1 MRSNFEF
8 LSRYWPEIAEIGM
21 TAEACLYTSPQMC
34 ITKLWSLAQRI
45 VGLMIDYENIS
56 VPAELNTEERIK
68 VLRREGR
75 LPEKIDDILFA
86 VRTGASD
93 AAFLGSQLGDMETF
107 LRMAHSLSKWFMEVY
122 GNWNYMPE
130 DFVMP
135 ENNGNIDLESQ
146 INQLKMNMN
155 ASEMP
160 ASQRSEKADMAAENI
175 ALTQAEHDY
184 LMSRQVR
191 VESNVLPVVHYA
203 LQQNKIPVV
212 RSLSIVNNSDEP
224 LENIQLVIHAKP
236 DLCIELTRNIDY
248 IPANSVFEVRDVRLM
263 LNAEYLVTVME
274 KVTGLL
280 YIQLKKGEKTIF
292 TDINEITIL
301 AMDEWHGYTYYPDL
315 IASFVTPNHPEVY
328 KINAEAAKLLEEW
341 TKDPSLDAYQSN
353 DPGRVLSQAAA
364 VFGAIQKQNIV
375 YAELPASFE
384 SVGQRVRLC
393 DAVMA
398 YKMGNCLDLS
408 LLYASCLESIGLHP
422 ILIIKKGHIFV
433 GVWLED
439 LSFPE
444 SVQDDTSLITKR
456 LASGVN
462 EIAVIESTLFAAGK
476 GASFDDAK
484 ASAEKEFTGGEPVE
498 YIIDIAR
505 ARLSGITPL
514 PVRVAS
520 EGGWK
525 VEREQLDE
533 GKLTSAPTQ
542 FGETINVDN
551 TFKKEAFSKKVQWE
565 RKLLDLGLRNNLI
578 NLRMSKVMIPI
589 LTNSLD
595 ALEDAL
601 SKGNDFAV
609 FPRPNEWHLPTS
621 GLNFENMHDMGENGE
636 IIKSEFKNNRLRS
649 SLSELE
655 LTRNIKTLYRT
666 AKASL
671 EENGANTLYLALGL
685 LRWYENKRSV
695 RARYAPLILIP
706 VDIVRKS
713 ASQGYIIRLR
723 DDEPQ
728 MNITLLEML
737 KQEFGIIVN
746 GLDPLPMDEHGID
759 IRKTL
764 TTIRQAVME
773 QNKWDVL
780 ESAYLGTF
788 SFSQFVMW
796 NDIRNRADD
805 LAKNKIVR
813 SLMDGK
819 LAWEARQ
826 MTIGERVSENDVF
839 LPMAADASQLF
850 AIREAV
856 EGESFV
862 LHGPPGTGKS
872 QTITTLIANAL
883 AQGKTVLFVAEKM
896 AALEVVQK
904 RLKKIGLAPFCLELH
919 SNKAKKKEVLEQLRI
934 ATEVTKYTT
943 AEEYEQKAASIAA
956 LRNELDEY
964 AGALHKKQICGM
976 TLYDLISSY
985 EHFSS
990 ADDIENFPHDIYE
1003 KLTPEMLDKQ
1013 NTVAERLVAA
1023 AKQTGHPY
1031 GNPLARV
1038 GCAMYSQNIRGALND
1053 ALDKYESALNT
1064 AINGVNAFAESI
1076 GMAKPADI
1084 SAYNKLISIANEL
1097 NEIINLPRAW
1107 SESENLDRTMA
1118 EICQMANHY
1127 IKANELHTQLSR
1139 FWTDD
1144 FLKLDGKQLFNQFN
1158 EASGKW
1164 FVAKF
1169 FAVGS
1174 VVKQVQSCAKGKIDK
1189 NGLGQQFALLAD
1201 YQAEKASGDAL
1212 FAKYGNDLHNLY
1224 VGDSTDWKSISELTA
1239 EMLSS
1244 AKNLRDLCGNDDIR
1258 KNYGGVSTL
1267 ADTINA
1273 ARNGWNDMQKE
1284 KDVLYS
1290 LLTIRENNGEN
1301 WGEDELQMCRNIRD
1315 NADNLKEWITWNGIR
1330 AEALEVH
1337 LAPVVNAY
1345 EKGLAHDKIIPAYKK
1360 AVFMLLA
1367 SRAIENEPVLNNFS
1381 GAVFREKIGQ
1391 FKRLDSELAI
1401 LTQKEIF
1408 CRLASRVPDFTKEA
1422 ANSSELGILQRAIR
1436 SNGRGTSIRRIFEQI
1451 PNLLPRLCPCMLMSP
1466 ISAAQYLDP
1475 NREHF
1480 DMVVFDEASQL
1491 PTCKAVGALARGK
1504 NAVVV
1509 GDPKQMPPTSFFA
1522 TNIVDEDNLDIED
1535 LESILDDCLALN
1547 MPQTHLLWHY
1557 RSRHESLIAFSNS
1570 QFYENKLYTFPS
1582 VNDRESKVTLVH
1594 VDGLFER
1601 GKSRQNRAEAEAIV
1615 AELIRRAHDEEAS
1628 KLSVGVVTFNISQ
1641 QNLIDDLLSEA
1652 FKTDPVLEK
1661 WAFESEEPVFIK
1673 NLESVQGDERD
1684 VILFSIGYGPDKDG
1698 KVYMNFGPLNRDG
1711 GWRRL
1716 NVAVSRSRHEMIV
1729 YSTLTPD
1736 QINLSRTSA
1745 EGVAALKAFLEYAG
1759 GSKLAVDS
1767 NTAKQQGR
1775 MAGISD
1781 NICAFLKEKGYETQK
1796 NVGHSEYKIDIGVVD
1811 PENSERYM
1819 MGILLDGASY
1829 GASKTTKDRE
1839 VAQISVLEGLGWNI
1853 HRVWSMD
1860 WWDNSRKELD
1870 RIVEKLENI
1879 KNKVEIK
1886 EEPAPESAQPVKP
1899 ALNDNAKKPKMAQTD
1914 KHEYVT
1920 ADLPQKDMTADEF
1933 LAPLMKRSIASRIG
1947 KVVKAEAPVM
1957 EGQLLR
1963 RVINSYGIER
1973 SGSRIRERFDEVMD
1987 EMTFKTTIQ
1996 NGEKVY
2002 WNDDQDPENY
2012 VNYRVSNRDIR
2023 DVPYQ
2028 EIMCALC
2035 IVLREQIS
2043 MTREDLAR
2051 ETARKLGYSRMTKN
2065 VLAGVDV
2072 IITEAENTVLIEKSG
2087 NEAYILTNKGTN
2099 LIANV

>member
-8 LSRYWPEIAEIGM
+8 LSKYWPEIAEIGM
-21 TAEACLYTSPQMC
+21 TAEACFYNSPQMC
-34 ITKLWSLAQRI
+34 ITKLWALAQRI

-86 VRTGASD
+86 IRTGASD

-130 DFVMP
+130 DFIMP
-135 ENNGNIDLESQ
+135 ENNGNIDLENQ

-155 ASEMP
+155 TAEMP
-160 ASQRSEKADMAAENI
+160 ASQRSEKAETAAENI

-224 LENIQLVIHAKP
+224 LENIQLVIYAKP

-248 IPANSVFEVRDVRLM
+248 VPANSVFEVRDVRLM

-280 YIQLKKGEKTIF
+280 YIELKKGEKTIF

-328 KINAEAAKLLEEW
+328 KINTEAAKLLEEW

-364 VFGAIQKQNIV
+364 VYGALQKQNIV

-384 SVGQRVRLC
+384 KVGQRVRLC

-408 LLYASCLESIGLHP
+408 LFYASCLESIGLHP
-422 ILIIKKGHIFV
+422 LLIIKKGHVFV

-462 EIAVIESTLFAAGK
+462 EIAVIESTLFTAGK
-476 GASFDDAK
+476 AASFDDAK

-525 VEREQLDE
+525 VEREQVDD

-551 TFKKEAFSKKVQWE
+551 AFKKEAFSKKVQWE

-601 SKGNDFAV
+601 SKGADFAV

-636 IIKSEFKNNRLRS
+636 IIKSEFRNNRLRS

-666 AKASL
+666 ARASL

-713 ASQGYIIRLR
+713 ASQGYVIRLR

-737 KQEFGIIVN
+737 KQEFGIVVN
-746 GLDPLPMDEHGID
+746 GLDPLPMNDHGID

-819 LAWEARQ
+819 LAWEAKQ
-826 MTIGERVSENDVF
+826 MTIGEKVSENDVF

-943 AEEYEQKAASIAA
+943 AEEYEHKATSIAN
-956 LRNELDEY
+956 LRAELDEY
-964 AGALHKKQICGM
+964 AVALHKKQICGM
-976 TLYDLISSY
+976 TLYDIISSY
-985 EHFSS
+985 EHFSG
-990 ADDIENFPHDIYE
+990 ADDIENFPIDIYE

-1038 GCAMYSQNIRGALND
+1038 GCAMYSQNIRGALNN

-1064 AINGVNAFAESI
+1064 AINSVNAFAESI

-1084 SAYNKLISIANEL
+1084 SAYHKLVSIANEL
-1097 NEIINLPRAW
+1097 NDLINLPRAW

-1127 IKANELHTQLSR
+1127 IKANELHAQLSR

-1224 VGDSTDWKSISELTA
+1224 VGESTDWKSISELTV
-1239 EMLSS
+1239 EMTNS
-1244 AKNLRDLCGNDDIR
+1244 AKNLRDLCGNDEIR
-1258 KNYGGVSTL
+1258 KNYGGVSAL

-1273 ARNGWNDMQKE
+1273 ARNGWNDMK
-1284 KDVLYS
+1284 KDKDALYS
-1290 LLTIRENNGEN
+1290 LLTIKENTGEN

-1315 NADNLKEWITWNGIR
+1315 NADNLKEWITWNGIK
-1330 AEALEVH
+1330 AEAVEAYLT
-1337 LAPVVNAY
+1337 PVVNAY
-1345 EKGLAHDKIIPAYKK
+1345 ENGLDHDKIIPAYKK

-1367 SRAIENEPVLNNFS
+1367 SNAIENEPVLNNFS
-1381 GAVFREKIGQ
+1381 GAVFSEKIGQ
-1391 FKRLDSELAI
+1391 FKRLDSELAL
-1401 LTQKEIF
+1401 LTQQEIF

-1436 SNGRGTSIRRIFEQI
+1436 SNGRGTSIRKIFEQI

-1466 ISAAQYLDP
+1466 ISAAQYLNP

-1504 NAVVV
+1504 NAVIV

-1615 AELIRRAHDEEAS
+1615 AELARRAHDEEAS

-1652 FKTDPVLEK
+1652 CKTDHVLEK

-1759 GSKLAVDS
+1759 GSKLAVDK
-1767 NTAKQQGR
+1767 NTVKQQGR
-1775 MAGISD
+1775 VAGISD

-1811 PENSERYM
+1811 PENPERYM
-1819 MGILLDGASY
+1819 LGILLDGASY

-1860 WWDNSRKELD
+1860 WWDNRGKELD
-1870 RIVEKLENI
+1870 RIAEKLENI

-1886 EEPAPESAQPVKP
+1886 EKPAPAPKPVI
-1899 ALNDNAKKPKMAQTD
+1899 NDNAKKPESPKAAQTD

-1957 EGQLLR
+1957 EGQLLK

-1973 SGSRIRERFDEVMD
+1973 SGSRIKERFDEVMN
-1987 EMTFKTTIQ
+1987 EMTFRTTVQ

-2002 WNDDQDPENY
+2002 WNEDQDPENY

-2028 EIMCALC
+2028 EIICALC

-2065 VLAGVDV
+2065 VVSTVDAV
-2072 IITEAENTVLIEKSG
+2072 ITEAEKTVLIEKSG
-2087 NEAYILTNKGTN
+2087 NETFILTNKGTN